1 MYRDID
7 KHTGKH
13 LTGDRVQIL
22 LLTLPFHLGDL
33 IAPEV
38 TGVLL
43 VYINNRIQTARLGL
57 PLHGKALVKESSL
70 RLILLL

>member
-22 LLTLPFHLGDL
+22 LLTLPFLLGDL

-43 VYINNRIQTARLGL
+43 VYINNRIQTARLGS
-57 PLHGKALVKESSL
+57 PLHGKAPVKESSL